1 MIYVT
6 PETSLLEEVDSEGN
20 PVFDFSQVVE
30 DSAATVRKS
39 LDKTLFIAK
48 FMGDTPTFL
57 EGLDQYTHEE
67 ILAIVRGSDWT
78 DDSDI

>member
-39 LDKTLFIAK
+39 LDETLFIAK
-48 FMGDTPTFL
+48 FMGETPTFL
-57 EGLDQYTHEE
+57 DGLDQYTHEE

-78 DDSDI
+78 DNSGI

>member
-1 MIYVT
+1 MIYTT
-6 PETSLLEEVDSEGN
+6 PETSLLEEVDSKEN

-30 DSAATVRKS
+30 DSAATVRRS
-39 LDKTLFIAK
+39 LDGTLFIAK
-48 FMGDTPTFL
+48 FMGETPSFL

-78 DDSDI
+78 DNSEI

>member
-39 LDKTLFIAK
+39 LDGELFLAK
-48 FMGDTPTFL
+48 FMGETPSFL
-57 EGLDQYTHEE
+57 EGLTQYTHEE

-78 DDSDI
+78 SESNI

>member
-39 LDKTLFIAK
+39 LDGTLFIAK

-57 EGLDQYTHEE
+57 DGLDQYTHEE

>member
-1 MIYVT
+1 MIYTT

-20 PVFDFSQVVE
+20 LVFDFSQVVE
-30 DSAATVRKS
+30 DSAETVRRS
-39 LDKTLFIAK
+39 LDGTLFIAK
-48 FMGDTPTFL
+48 FMGETPSFL

-78 DDSDI
+78 EDSGI

>member
-1 MIYVT
+1 MIYTT
-6 PETSLLEEVDSEGN
+6 PETSLLEEVDSEEN

-30 DSAATVRKS
+30 DSAATVRRS
-39 LDKTLFIAK
+39 LDGTLFIAK
-48 FMGDTPTFL
+48 FMGETPSFL

-78 DDSDI
+78 DNSEI

>member
-39 LDKTLFIAK
+39 LDGELF
-48 FMGDTPTFL
+48 
-57 EGLDQYTHEE
+57 
-67 ILAIVRGSDWT
+67 LASLWVKLHLF
-78 DDSDI
+78 

>member
-1 MIYVT
+1 MIYTT
-6 PETSLLEEVDSEGN
+6 PETSLLEEVDSEEN

-30 DSAATVRKS
+30 NSAATVRRS
-39 LDKTLFIAK
+39 LDGTKFIAK
-48 FMGDTPTFL
+48 FYGEAPSFL

-78 DDSDI
+78 DNSEI